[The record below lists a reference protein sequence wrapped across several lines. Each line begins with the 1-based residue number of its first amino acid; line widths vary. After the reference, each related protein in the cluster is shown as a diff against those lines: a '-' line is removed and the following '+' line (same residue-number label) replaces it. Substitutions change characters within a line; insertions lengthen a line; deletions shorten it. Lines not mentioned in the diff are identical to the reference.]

1 MSYIG
6 LYDYD
11 NSFEPI
17 GIPCANMAYSSLD
30 NIPIGSVVDAT
41 GVEWTIAKSTSAN
54 MTIYEYTAPIGS
66 NTILSP
72 SALMKVP
79 GLNTLI
85 NAMGSNCMSMLDDM
99 GVGTEFRAG
108 ADNEAI
114 SYPYYDFRLVESSDR
129 KHYRIG
135 LRQNVSTGTSRE
147 YSQGDNNHITICP
160 VAFTTDSEDT
170 YGGCVYG
177 MFTMETFDNGY
188 TKIYL
193 TYDNAINNNTFDTE
207 YQPDPGNQGFKPR
220 KTKFKKPRGGGSKSG
235 QGVSYLTDILTQP
248 GEPYEDEASLGGS
261 GFINVY
267 EIDRANLER
276 VAQCLYSETLC
287 DAITNIFINPVDF
300 VLALNIF
307 PYFPHASGSAT
318 NIQLGRWSCSSAGGL
333 SDLGFDAVGYALS
346 KQFRTVDFGTLN
358 VNEMFESFL
367 DYSASSFSLYLPFIG
382 EVDIDVNEVMNG
394 SINVQYT
401 IDFFTGMCVANVL
414 CTKNVNLGEQIVTQY
429 AQHSYQGNCA
439 IQVPLAN
446 VSYGSMVGSL
456 INAASAG
463 LKGGA
468 VGAALSFATDAL
480 SGGLAPEVKTKSTMS
495 ANAGFCA
502 VLYPYITVT
511 RPISAENDTYQEVMG
526 YPSYLPTNLG
536 ECQGLCVCEDIL
548 LENVPYATDNE
559 LSRIKQLCK
568 EGVIV

>member
-17 GIPCANMAYSSLD
+17 GIPCANMAYSSID
-30 NIPIGSVVDAT
+30 NIPEGNVVDAT
-41 GVEWTIAKSTSAN
+41 GVEWTIAKSTSGN

-85 NAMGSNCMSMLDDM
+85 NAMGSNCLSMLDDM

-108 ADNEAI
+108 ADDQSI
-114 SYPYYDFRLVESSDR
+114 SYPYYDFRLVESGDR

-160 VAFTTDSEDT
+160 VAFTTDSEDV

-220 KTKFKKPRGGGSKSG
+220 KNKFKKPRGGGSKSG
-235 QGVSYLTDILTQP
+235 TKATYLSDVLANPDAPDESVASVS
-248 GEPYEDEASLGGS
+248 GA

-267 EIDRANLER
+267 KINTANLQNLGTALFSENII
-276 VAQCLYSETLC
+276 ALINGLYMK
-287 DAITNIFINPVDF
+287 PMDF
-300 VLALNIF
+300 VLSLNIF
-307 PYFPHASGSAT
+307 PCSPSVGSSNLLKLGGWNVNLANFGVDCYASK
-318 NIQLGRWSCSSAGGL
+318 
-333 SDLGFDAVGYALS
+333 LS
-346 KQFRTVDFGTLN
+346 KQFKKFSFGTLSCA
-358 VNEMFESFL
+358 EMFESFL
-367 DYSASSFSLYLPFIG
+367 DYDSSAFSLYLPFIG
-382 EVDIDVNEVMNG
+382 EVDIDINEVMNG
-394 SINVQYT
+394 SITVDYI

-414 CTKNVNLGEQIVTQY
+414 CEKVVELDDVSPHQY
-429 AQHSYQGNCA
+429 SQHSFQGNCS
-439 IQVPLAN
+439 IQVPLGAE
-446 VSYGSMVGSL
+446 SYGAMVGSL
-456 INAASAG
+456 INACAIG
-463 LKGGA
+463 LKGDVAGA
-468 VGAALSFATDAL
+468 TLSFAADGI
-480 SGGLAPEVKTKSTMS
+480 SGGWAPTVSTKGAVS
-495 ANAGFCA
+495 ANAGFCS
-502 VLYPYITVT
+502 VLYPYVTIT
-511 RPISAENDTYQEVMG
+511 RPIPAENDTYQEVMG